1 MAQASEVF
9 LFQPTSIPGCQLWLD
24 AADRSSLSLSGNNVN
39 QWNDK
44 SGSSLNFTG
53 GVSPSYVSNGLN
65 TNGLVRFISGNYLQS
80 PSVALYSS
88 PSSGGSFFFV
98 FQTTNNEGQ
107 KFLLTYQNQTSG
119 VYCQTESEFGI
130 DTGNTT
136 GSGNFGAHRGCSYA
150 SVAPANT
157 IANSTFYIMNLI
169 LLTTGVTP
177 NNVNI
182 FQNGNTLSVSNDQ
195 LGFYSA
201 GSYPS
206 ANNSRTFILGARF
219 LVGNANPDSYFTG
232 DIAEVIWYRQ
242 PVTTLQRQQIE
253 GYLAWKWGL
262 QGSLPSNHPFKTYR
276 PLAATPIPTSIPPMP
291 ITGQTI
297 QPFLPT
303 QVPNINAWYDGA
315 DPLGTG
321 ILPTLNVSLATW
333 FDKSG
338 NGRNASGGTSPT
350 FVTGGVSFNGTSQF
364 YNFSVPYSS
373 NYSIFLVATNTTAAQ
388 CYYFSRSTVGAG
400 QPSFIQGYIG
410 SGIGLEWF
418 EGNDRATLAVTPASP
433 FLASVDHT
441 QGTNILGWY
450 FGNQSFT
457 IPQTQAYNSAPWD
470 RLGQAGINVGWYGG
484 IMRELIFYNAVVTTT
499 QRQQIEGYLAW
510 KWGLVSSLPNGHPY
524 KVQQIAPFSFR
535 TTPFRGSLSTWQPTQ
550 ISGCQVWLDA
560 ADPSTLTLSGS
571 SVTQWRDKSGQGY
584 ILTVPSGRVS
594 PTYSNGVLNTTG
606 AAALWTTTNFSISGN
621 ARVTLFLVYSTTTTA
636 GLNGPGAHIGSANAA
651 TPPTYFGIVTYQTSS
666 NAISFAPT
674 VFEPDVY
681 ITLTPNTGGARMMA
695 CGFYTGSQ
703 INGTYNGTLLTPQ
716 TLTTANFGAQPFQIG
731 LRTANNPASVDGTI
745 CESVCYNS
753 ALSTAQ
759 RQQVEGYLAWK
770 WGLVGSLPANHPYR
784 LFPPSP

>member
-24 AADRSSLSLSGNNVN
+24 AADRSTITLSGSDVTQWVDKASSLVFEASATRPTLAPRTYNNFLPIQFNGNSFLLNSSLSYNLNNRSGFMVVGETTLGDNDGFLSFAISGTDWNSTTAMVYSSGNKPLANQVFSPTQGFQAGGFALQVN
-39 QWNDK
+39 GSTATPFGLYNDTFG
-44 SGSSLNFTG
+44 SGSAFL
-53 GVSPSYVSNGLN
+53 YSNGTQAATT
-65 TNGLVRFISGNYLQS
+65 TNG
-80 PSVALYSS
+80 
-88 PSSGGSFFFV
+88 
-98 FQTTNNEGQ
+98 TT
-107 KFLLTYQNQTSG
+107 
-119 VYCQTESEFGI
+119 FG
-130 DTGNTT
+130 
-136 GSGNFGAHRGCSYA
+136 
-150 SVAPANT
+150 
-157 IANSTFYIMNLI
+157 NSTGL
-169 LLTTGVTP
+169 
-177 NNVNI
+177 
-182 FQNGNTLSVSNDQ
+182 
-195 LGFYSA
+195 
-201 GSYPS
+201 
-206 ANNSRTFILGARF
+206 RLGARTISGS
-219 LVGNANPDSYFTG
+219 VANYLRG
-232 DIAEVIWYRQ
+232 VIAEVVLYNRV
-242 PVTTLQRQQIE
+242 VTTSERQQIE

-291 ITGQTI
+291 SIGQTNQVFVPTQISGCSLWLDGADVSVLFSDVAGTSAITTNGQTI
-297 QPFLPT
+297 RC
-303 QVPNINAWYDGA
+303 WK
-315 DPLGTG
+315 
-321 ILPTLNVSLATW
+321 
-333 FDKSG
+333 DKSG
-338 NGRNASGGTSPT
+338 RGCNATQSGNAPIW
-350 FVTGGVSFNGTSQF
+350 N
-364 YNFSVPYSS
+364 SS
-373 NYSIFLVATNTTAAQ
+373 NYVNFTQTLGQFMNLPNGTLPFASGTNAYSIFAVANLNNTSGLKTIIGNGVNATNSFNALQIQSQSIGNLWFFNDINGGSLTANTFFIANIAFDGSTRYIYQTGTTVNTTASSGWAAPN
-388 CYYFSRSTVGAG
+388 SNNV
-400 QPSFIQGYIG
+400 IG
-410 SGIGLEWF
+410 VEPATGNWHYDGNIGEII
-418 EGNDRATLAVTPASP
+418 VYP
-433 FLASVDHT
+433 
-441 QGTNILGWY
+441 
-450 FGNQSFT
+450 
-457 IPQTQAYNSAPWD
+457 NS
-470 RLGQAGINVGWYGG
+470 L
-484 IMRELIFYNAVVTTT
+484 TTS
-499 QRQQIEGYLAW
+499 QRQQVEGYLAW

-535 TTPFRGSLSTWQPTQ
+535 TTPFRGSLNQWQPTQ

-770 WGLVGSLPANHPYR
+770 WGLVGSLPANHPFR